1 MFKAID
7 TSKTNNG
14 VAVSCVSKVGKS
26 FTGYACRNGMVEF
39 VSTNADESKVRNML
53 KKAGYPYT
61 KKMVPCIDT
70 EVQVFSKA

>member
-1 MFKAID
+1 
-7 TSKTNNG
+7 
-14 VAVSCVSKVGKS
+14 
-26 FTGYACRNGMVEF
+26 MVEF